1 MGDGPDGLIVADRW
15 SPRFAGFFGW
25 YAERLFRARFHG
37 VRLAKGSAAVLA
49 QVAAHEGPAL
59 VALNHASWW
68 DPMVAVL
75 LWRRFFPMR
84 SNLSPME
91 AGQLRRFA
99 FMRRLGIFGIDPD
112 DAASLRAMGR
122 YLEGRL
128 RALPRPV
135 VMLTPQGRFV
145 DVRLPVEPRPGAA
158 ALLASQPAMRAWS
171 VAIEYGFWCDAKPEA
186 FVRVMPVAAPD
197 EARTTS
203 WQRALQEAMRTNQEH
218 LASLVSSREPSSFE
232 TLVGAGAARVHP
244 VYDAWL
250 ALTGR
255 TGGLDGSARRAR

>member
-1 MGDGPDGLIVADRW
+1 MGDGGDGLILQDRW
-15 SPRFAGFFGW
+15 SPRFAAFFGW
-25 YAERLFRARFHG
+25 YAERLFRGRFHA
-37 VRLAKGSAAVLA
+37 VRLAKGSAEVLA

-59 VALNHASWW
+59 VAMNHASWW

-75 LWRRFFPMR
+75 LWRRFFPAR

-99 FMRRLGIFGIDPD
+99 FMRRLGLFGLNPD
-112 DAASLRAMGR
+112 DAASLRAMER
-122 YLEGRL
+122 YLGRRL
-128 RALPRPV
+128 AELPRPV

-145 DVRLPVEPRPGAA
+145 DARLPIEPRPGAA

-171 VAIEYGFWCDAKPEA
+171 VAIEYGFWCDAKPEVFLRVA
-186 FVRVMPVAAPD
+186 PVRAPD
-197 EARTTS
+197 EPRLIS
-203 WQRALQEAMRTNQEH
+203 WQRSLQEAMRSNQEQ
-218 LASLVSSREPSSFE
+218 LAALVQPREPSAFE
-232 TLVGAGAARVHP
+232 ALVGAEAARVHP

-255 TGGLDGSARRAR
+255 SGGVDASARRPR